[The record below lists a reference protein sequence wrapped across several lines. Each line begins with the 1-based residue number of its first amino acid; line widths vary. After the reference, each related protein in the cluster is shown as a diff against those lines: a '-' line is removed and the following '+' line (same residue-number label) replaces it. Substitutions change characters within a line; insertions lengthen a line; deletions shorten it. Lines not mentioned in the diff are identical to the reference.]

1 MQLEPDESQA
11 EIVADP
17 LGVLQ
22 EAALDMRVVADVL
35 ERGIY
40 QAPDVL
46 PHSIREIAAGLGR
59 TLARSAE
66 RVLRSAQHLQGTRD
80 ATELLNATRHAGG
93 ELLAV
98 KADVDPP
105 PPASG
110 PVDAGGEEGSKL

>member
-35 ERGIY
+35 EKGIY

-59 TLARSAE
+59 TLGRSAE
-66 RVLRSAQHLQGTRD
+66 RVARAAQQLQGARD
-80 ATELLNATRHAGG
+80 AAHLLAEERRSGSRQI
-93 ELLAV
+93 LAV
-98 KADVDPP
+98 KDDPTPP
-105 PPASG
+105 PPETG
-110 PVDAGGEEGSKL
+110 PVVTGDGVP